1 MRILLVAD
9 RYSDYSAE
17 LMATLGKHGART
29 YQMMRDDL
37 SKPAVHDADIILL
50 GPTLSHDD
58 SIAICRE
65 IRSISDTPIIVI
77 SDQAEVTDQVKG
89 LRSGAD
95 HYITRPYHFDE
106 LVAKIMAATRPRGR
120 ADDRIS
126 SRPEITQVGDIE
138 INPEL
143 MKVTVAGLDIELTK
157 KEFQLLMTITREEG
171 ATCPREKVA
180 AEVWGR
186 PEAEVYDSIQVLM
199 SRLRAKLGRGRI
211 QTVRHVG
218 YRIAATTAPA
228 PRHAPPST
236 QARRIPSSLRTP
248 LEGAHKPAGK
258 Q

>member
-9 RYSDYSAE
+9 HYSDHSAE
-17 LMATLGKHGART
+17 LMATLGKHGVRT

-37 SKPAVHDADIILL
+37 SWPAVHDADVIIL
-50 GPTLSHDD
+50 GPTLSCDD
-58 SIAICRE
+58 NIAICRE
-65 IRSISDTPIIVI
+65 IRFISDAPIIVI
-77 SDQAEVTDQVKG
+77 SDQAGVTDQVKG
-89 LRSGAD
+89 LRAGAD

-120 ADDRIS
+120 AGDRIS
-126 SRPEITQVGDIE
+126 SRPKITQVGDIE
-138 INPEL
+138 INAEL
-143 MKVTVAGLDIELTK
+143 MKVTVAGLDIALTK
-157 KEFQLLMTITREEG
+157 KEFQLLMAITREDG
-171 ATCPREKVA
+171 ATCPREKLA

-199 SRLRAKLGRGRI
+199 SRLRAKLGHGRI

-228 PRHAPPST
+228 PRHAPST

-248 LEGAHKPAGK
+248 VEGAHKPAGK